1 MVERRPEEAS
11 VGGSS
16 PPGSKCVV
24 KPLLVSGD
32 RRVRMQEK
40 ERACS
45 KL

>member
-11 VGGSS
+11 VGGLN
-16 PPGSKCVV
+16 PPGSEYVV
-24 KPLLVSGD
+24 EPLLVSGV

-40 ERACS
+40 ERAWS